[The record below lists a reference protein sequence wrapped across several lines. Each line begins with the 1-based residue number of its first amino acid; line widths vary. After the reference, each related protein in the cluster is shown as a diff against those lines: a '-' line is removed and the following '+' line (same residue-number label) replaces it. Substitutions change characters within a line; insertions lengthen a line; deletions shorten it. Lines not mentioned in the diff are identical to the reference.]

1 MNKWITLRRL
11 VNRGK
16 GRWSEAYSVL
26 VEYQQRKSKMEAKWT
41 SYLEQNIWYKVK
53 KQSKLNRTRKLWY
66 LQLRSF
72 YFLNFQIFL
81 NFSHFYFWNRHW
93 ALGYFSVGHDIFW
106 EFPNLTLHKK
116 WSFPLRN
123 SSVNVTKSAV
133 SCGFR
138 LIYRRKTSFFVKC

>member
-1 MNKWITLRRL
+1 
-11 VNRGK
+11 
-16 GRWSEAYSVL
+16 
-26 VEYQQRKSKMEAKWT
+26 MEAKWT

-106 EFPNLTLHKK
+106 ESPNLTLRKK
-116 WSFPLRN
+116 WSFLLRN

-138 LIYRRKTSFFVKC
+138 LIYWRKTSFLWSVKLFCNSWDNGSIKFLLLYIKFLLTRVVSKQY